1 MLIPILTGANAG
13 LALYIALTVVAN
25 KAAPWRVVAL
35 YWLCV
40 TTYWLLRA
48 MGVG

>member
-1 MLIPILTGANAG
+1 MLIQILTGANAG
-13 LALYIALTVVAN
+13 LALYIGLTVAAE
-25 KAAPWRVVAL
+25 KAAPWRAIAL

-40 TTYWLLRA
+40 TAYWLLRA